1 MNFILSLIFLPSNQR
16 LKRFGQDVLFCFV
29 FIHTSVE
36 LLIWLAQAALV
47 RNKSGFIKSTIIS
60 PSCFLSSFQLFPI
73 PQANHFYFCV
83 FNLDIHLCVCVC
95 VGEFAWSLHAFMN
108 STLFPVSTVER
119 DDTSPNQH
127 NQQFLLSLQKFR
139 LLPQMRGWWQF

>member
-1 MNFILSLIFLPSNQR
+1 MIYIHVSTISFLKLNFHTLLWQRFQMEWTVPFFCEFYFIFDFPAFKSTLEAIR
-16 LKRFGQDVLFCFV
+16 TGCFV

-83 FNLDIHLCVCVC
+83 FNLDIHLCVCV
-95 VGEFAWSLHAFMN
+95 
-108 STLFPVSTVER
+108 
-119 DDTSPNQH
+119 
-127 NQQFLLSLQKFR
+127 
-139 LLPQMRGWWQF
+139 